1 MSTVPEW
8 GEPYRFKAD
17 DRLLMVAQRPPKGYI
32 SAYAGLGVTMGL
44 RDRMRDLGK
53 MVLPQSGVG
62 GKYEFEPRT
71 DRMSRRLKGV
81 QGPGEDREGILRF
94 VESRQG
100 VEAYVE
106 PKTVMHPLSVVLVAK
121 DGEHRRFELFDDAY
135 LRELMRTHDLK
146 VFDAVRAGYP
156 QRMRDYLRPQR
167 TEGREGGRPED

>member
-1 MSTVPEW
+1 
-8 GEPYRFKAD
+8 
-17 DRLLMVAQRPPKGYI
+17 
-32 SAYAGLGVTMGL
+32 MGF

-53 MVLPQSGVG
+53 MVRPQSAVG

-81 QGPGEDREGILRF
+81 QGPGEDREGMLQF
-94 VESRQG
+94 VDSHPG
-100 VEAYVE
+100 TEAYVE

-135 LRELMRTHDLK
+135 LRELTRTHDLR

-156 QRMRDYLRPQR
+156 QRMRDYLRRQR
-167 TEGREGGRPED
+167 TEKPEES

>member
-1 MSTVPEW
+1 VCRV
-8 GEPYRFKAD
+8 GF
-17 DRLLMVAQRPPKGYI
+17 
-32 SAYAGLGVTMGL
+32 
-44 RDRMRDLGK
+44 RDRMRDVGK
-53 MVLPQSGVG
+53 MVRPPRGAG
-62 GKYEFEPRT
+62 RYEFEPVSWKV
-71 DRMSRRLKGV
+71 SRRLKGV
-81 QGPGEDREGILRF
+81 QGPPEDREGIRSF
-94 VESRQG
+94 IETHQG

-156 QRMRDYLRPQR
+156 QRMRDYLRRQR